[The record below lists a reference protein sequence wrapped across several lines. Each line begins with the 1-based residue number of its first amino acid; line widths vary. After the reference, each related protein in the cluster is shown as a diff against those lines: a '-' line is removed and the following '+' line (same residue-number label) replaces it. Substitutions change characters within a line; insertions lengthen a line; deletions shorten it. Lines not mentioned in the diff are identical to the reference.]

1 MSNQI
6 LLSPST
12 NTLTVRFGRDF
23 DLSAQRL
30 LNTATQLIK
39 RLRCRC
45 VLDFAEVE
53 TVRDSGVALLLL
65 LRRGLGADA
74 EIRIVNCRQEHV
86 ERLRAHSGGAIGVAA

>member
-30 LNTATQLIK
+30 LNTATQPIK

-86 ERLRAHSGGAIGVAA
+86 ERLRAYSGGPIGVAA